1 MSLRDALDKA
11 PTDRHPNGR
20 VYQLLM
26 DRYLATMDED
36 DHETAVT
43 LLNDPNR
50 SIRWLADFF
59 TANGYTIES
68 GAIHK
73 WRKRN
78 GATHG

>member
-20 VYQLLM
+20 IYQLLM
-26 DRYLATMDED
+26 DRYLGSMDAED
-36 DHETAVT
+36 HDTAVA
-43 LLNDPNR
+43 LLNDTSR

-59 TANGYTIES
+59 TANGYQIES
-68 GAIHK
+68 GAILK

-78 GATHG
+78 GVHNG